1 MYIKWISD
9 YAISKKLEG
18 KRVLFRSLTPIL
30 AEAKRINGKPY
41 SQNIKRL
48 GTYYEYFGLRYR
60 YAYWHQLEVRLINL
74 GLSKEEIERLK
85 SSVGKRIPPLTDEEI
100 NTYLEHSDGDPTPVD
115 SDYPDHVRKE
125 RLEPQ
130 YTFPR

>member
-85 SSVGKRIPPLTDEEI
+85 SSVGKRIPPSQMKKLIPILSTVTVI
-100 NTYLEHSDGDPTPVD
+100 LHPSTAIIPIT
-115 SDYPDHVRKE
+115 
-125 RLEPQ
+125 
-130 YTFPR
+130 